1 MLARSSAAVARDK
14 LARRMPSVPVVLPQ
28 HRYAVHIEPNALDRL
43 GGVIREVAPASSAAL
58 FADPAVRGTLL
69 PRARASLESAGYE
82 VIEHALPGGEASK
95 TLDGVRALYEVL
107 LSRRLERRSPI
118 VALGGGVTGD
128 MVGFAAATYLR
139 GVPFVQCPT
148 TLLAMVDSSVGG
160 KVGVNVPQGKNL
172 IGAFHQPAV
181 VVADTL
187 ALRTLPARELAC
199 GLAECIK
206 HAVIRDPSLFAWT
219 RASLRALLAL
229 DADALTELVA
239 RNVAIKAAVVSED
252 ERETGVRA
260 HLNFGHTFA
269 HAIEA
274 VVGYGEILHG
284 EAVALGMLAA
294 TTLAASAGL
303 CAPELRGEI
312 EAVVASAGLPVRARL
327 PDDARLLEAMALDKK
342 VAGARIRFVLP
353 TRLGEIQLR
362 DDLEPRAV
370 AVAWASIRV

>member
-1 MLARSSAAVARDK
+1 MAPV
-14 LARRMPSVPVVLPQ
+14 MPSVSVVFPA
-28 HRYAVHIEPNALDRL
+28 HRYAVVIEPNALDRL
-43 GGVIREVAPASSAAL
+43 GECVRAVAPASRAAL
-58 FADPAVRGTLL
+58 FVDPAVSETLA
-69 PRARASLESAGYE
+69 PRAHAALERAGYG
-82 VIEHALPGGEASK
+82 VVVHVLAGGEASK
-95 TLDGVRALYEVL
+95 SLDSVRVLYDVL
-107 LSRRLERRSPI
+107 LERRLERGAPLI
-118 VALGGGVTGD
+118 ALGGGVTGD
-128 MVGFAAATYLR
+128 MVGFVAATYLR

-172 IGAFHQPAV
+172 IGAFHQPLA

-187 ALRTLPARELAC
+187 ALRTLPARELRC

-219 RASLRALLAL
+219 KVKMRALLAQ
-229 DADALTELVA
+229 DAVALAELVA
-239 RNVAIKAAVVSED
+239 RNVSIKAAVVMED
-252 ERETGVRA
+252 EKETGVRA

-303 CAPELRGEI
+303 CAADLRQEVEEI
-312 EAVVASAGLPVRARL
+312 VALTGLPVRANL
-327 PDDARLLEAMALDKK
+327 PDDARLLAAMALDKK
-342 VAGARIRFVLP
+342 VARARIRFVLP
-353 TRLGEIQLR
+353 TRLGCVEVH
-362 DDLEPRAV
+362 DDLEPEAIR
-370 AVAWASIRV
+370 VAWASIRQ

>member
-1 MLARSSAAVARDK
+1 
-14 LARRMPSVPVVLPQ
+14 
-28 HRYAVHIEPNALDRL
+28 
-43 GGVIREVAPASSAAL
+43 
-58 FADPAVRGTLL
+58 
-69 PRARASLESAGYE
+69 
-82 VIEHALPGGEASK
+82 
-95 TLDGVRALYEVL
+95 
-107 LSRRLERRSPI
+107 
-118 VALGGGVTGD
+118 
-128 MVGFAAATYLR
+128 
-139 GVPFVQCPT
+139 VPFVQCPT

-181 VVADTL
+181 VVADIL

-219 RASLRALLAL
+219 RANLRALLAL

-294 TTLAASAGL
+294 TTLAISAGL
-303 CAPELRGEI
+303 CAPELRGEL
-312 EAVVASAGLPVRARL
+312 EAVVAAAGLPVRARL

-342 VAGARIRFVLP
+342 VSRARIRFVLP
-353 TRLGEIQLR
+353 TRLGEVQLR

-370 AVAWASIRV
+370 TAAWASIRL